1 VVEKSSGAANKST
14 KKRKEI
20 TFMQKTIIAA
30 KSDNDVIGNQQTL
43 PWHMPADLAFFMAQI
58 QNGHLLTGRNS
69 YETPEGLNVFDNRKD
84 VILVTRQ
91 KDYPVKE
98 GVVLAHSVNEAFEL
112 AEKMG
117 VTQLNILGGAEIYRQ
132 TMHLADELIIT
143 EVHATVKGDTFFP
156 KIDSA
161 FWVES
166 HREDHPADA
175 ENPFAYSFVWYRRV

>member
-1 VVEKSSGAANKST
+1 MESK
-14 KKRKEI
+14 I
-20 TFMQKTIIAA
+20 TLMHKTIIAA

-69 YETPEGLNVFDNRKD
+69 YETPEGLSVFGNRKD

-91 KDYPVKE
+91 TDYPVKE
-98 GVVLAHSVNEAFEL
+98 GVALAHSVDEAFAL

-117 VTQLNILGGAEIYRQ
+117 VTQLNILGGAEIYKQ

-156 KIDSA
+156 KIDPA
-161 FWVES
+161 FWAES
-166 HREDHPADA
+166 HREDHSADA
-175 ENPFAYSFVWYRRV
+175 ENPSAYSFVWYRRV